1 MKGNL
6 LFLTGCYPKEFSDY
20 YINNSKVMPQ
30 NAANVLSWRLI
41 EGFTANLQDKFT
53 ILTCPFIGYFP
64 KGFKKAIIRDSQW
77 SHDGVSKD
85 FQLGFLNIK
94 GIETYIKSERIFYY
108 VKKWY
113 KQSVFNRN
121 ILIYSHYAGFMRAAG
136 MIKKAMPD
144 MHITC
149 LVTDMNEC
157 DPRPDLL
164 GIKGKIKGIP
174 RQIMINTTYKNLKYI
189 DSFVLLAEKMK
200 DYLGVGERPYV
211 IVEGIADK
219 NVRTKS
225 TVIDGFEKSD
235 KEFRV
240 VYTGTMHKRYG
251 SVVLANA
258 FKLLEEKNIKLYI
271 CGSGDGEEEVK
282 EIAEENN
289 NVNFLGSIPH
299 NKAIA
304 LQASADLLVNSM
316 PEFGIHTALSF
327 PSKTMEYMI
336 MGKPVACFKVSG
348 IPDEYDDYLMY
359 FDEYSAE
366 AIAKKILEIS
376 KMSEE
381 ELQKKAVANRQ
392 FALDNKN
399 AVVQTNKILQ
409 MLNKG

>member
-1 MKGNL
+1 M
-6 LFLTGCYPKEFSDY
+6 
-20 YINNSKVMPQ
+20 
-30 NAANVLSWRLI
+30 
-41 EGFTANLQDKFT
+41 
-53 ILTCPFIGYFP
+53 
-64 KGFKKAIIRDSQW
+64 
-77 SHDGVSKD
+77 
-85 FQLGFLNIK
+85 
-94 GIETYIKSERIFYY
+94 
-108 VKKWY
+108 
-113 KQSVFNRN
+113 
-121 ILIYSHYAGFMRAAG
+121 
-136 MIKKAMPD
+136 
-144 MHITC
+144 
-149 LVTDMNEC
+149 
-157 DPRPDLL
+157 
-164 GIKGKIKGIP
+164 
-174 RQIMINTTYKNLKYI
+174 
-189 DSFVLLAEKMK
+189 
-200 DYLGVGERPYV
+200 GERPYV

-219 NVRTKS
+219 NVCTKS
-225 TVIDGFEKSD
+225 TAIEGFEKSD

-282 EIAEENN
+282 EIAKENN

-366 AIAKKILEIS
+366 AMAKKIFEIS
-376 KMSEE
+376 QKSID
-381 ELQKKAVANRQ
+381 ELQRIGIANRQ

-409 MLNKG
+409 MLNKGKV